1 MKNIIKTF
9 VFQLGIIILNLFLS
23 VQCQIDEET
32 SMRALSCVSVINHK
46 NKEGNGPE
54 ATIYSPQM
62 LTCFIKIKDAQTDK
76 ILSNLESGAIP
87 LEDEEIDE
95 LTNIESLKEFSNE
108 YLNKKSKELEKAI
121 EEFKK
126 FDEDFTKLKERKENE
141 NSDGNDNLNQA
152 INTNSDSKK
161 YTEWLD
167 DNKNL
172 FIGVSI
178 CIVVF
183 ILILL
188 FGKSYDENIKKEEN
202 KETNNKNENNK
213 KVYNKN
219 KIIDKTK
226 NE

>member
-1 MKNIIKTF
+1 MKNNNKSAK
-9 VFQLGIIILNLFLS
+9 FQLGIIIFNLFLLTQS
-23 VQCQIDEET
+23 HIDEET

-62 LTCFIKIKDAQTDK
+62 LTCFIKIKDEQTDK
-76 ILSNLESGAIP
+76 ILSNLESGTIP
-87 LEDEEIDE
+87 LEEEEIDD
-95 LTNIESLKEFSNE
+95 LTNIESLNEFPNE

-121 EEFKK
+121 QEFKK
-126 FDEDFTKLKERKENE
+126 FDEDFTKLKESKEKEN
-141 NSDGNDNLNQA
+141 NGDNNDLNQA
-152 INTNSDSKK
+152 INSQSNSKK

-178 CIVVF
+178 CIIVF

-188 FGKSYDENIKKEEN
+188 FGKSYDDIQKEEN
-202 KETNNKNENNK
+202 KEKIKKNEDNKNN
-213 KVYNKN
+213 VT
-219 KIIDKTK
+219 DKSK